1 MSSRSQRGDSNS
13 STPSG
18 SKEIMTVNKFNL
30 GYVRLLE
37 ALAAIGAI
45 CIVFVLV
52 VVVYDVTSRTL
63 GFGSVIWSG
72 PLTEYALL
80 YTVALT
86 SPWLVREK
94 GHIMIESVVD
104 LFPGTARRL
113 VGQAACSLCL
123 GLCLLLLYYFTIS
136 GWESYRWNEADIRA
150 ITLPRWVMY
159 FPFPIM
165 FFLCAVEFSRFLFGS
180 TQFLSGHGNKTD
192 GM

>member
-1 MSSRSQRGDSNS
+1 
-13 STPSG
+13 
-18 SKEIMTVNKFNL
+18 MTVNKLNL
-30 GYVRLLE
+30 GYIHLLE
-37 ALAAIGAI
+37 TLAGIGAI
-45 CIVFVLV
+45 CIVFVLF
-52 VVVYDVTSRTL
+52 VVVYDVTCRTL

-80 YTVALT
+80 YTVAFA

-104 LFPGTARRL
+104 LFPVTARHH
-113 VGQAACSLCL
+113 VGQLACSLCL

-136 GWESYRWNEADIRA
+136 GWESYLWNEADIRA

-165 FFLCAVEFSRFLFGS
+165 FLLSAIEFSRFLFGS
-180 TQFLSGHGNKTD
+180 AKFLSGHGSKAD

>member
-1 MSSRSQRGDSNS
+1 
-13 STPSG
+13 
-18 SKEIMTVNKFNL
+18 MTVNKLNL
-30 GYVRLLE
+30 AWVRLLQT
-37 ALAAIGAI
+37 LAAIGAI

-63 GFGSVIWSG
+63 GFGSIIWSG

-80 YTVALT
+80 YTVALA

-104 LFPGTARRL
+104 LFPEPARRR
-113 VGQAACSLCL
+113 VGQLACSLCL
-123 GLCLLLLYYFTIS
+123 CICLLLLYYFTIS
-136 GWESYRWNEADIRA
+136 GWESYKWNEADIRA

-165 FFLCAVEFSRFLFGS
+165 FLLSAIEFSRFLFGS
-180 TQFLSGHGNKTD
+180 AKFLSGHGSKTD

>member
-1 MSSRSQRGDSNS
+1 MSTRSAL
-13 STPSG
+13 
-18 SKEIMTVNKFNL
+18 KEIMTLNKFNL
-30 GYVRLLE
+30 VYVRLLE
-37 ALAAIGAI
+37 TLAAIGAI

-80 YTVALT
+80 YTVASA
-86 SPWLVREK
+86 SPWLVHKK

-104 LFPGTARRL
+104 LFPVTARHL

-123 GLCLLLLYYFTIS
+123 ALCLLLLYYFTIS

-150 ITLPRWVMY
+150 ITLPRWAMY

-165 FFLCAVEFSRFLFGS
+165 FLLSAIEFSRFLFGS
-180 TQFLSGHGNKTD
+180 TQFLSGHGSKTD
-192 GM
+192 GI